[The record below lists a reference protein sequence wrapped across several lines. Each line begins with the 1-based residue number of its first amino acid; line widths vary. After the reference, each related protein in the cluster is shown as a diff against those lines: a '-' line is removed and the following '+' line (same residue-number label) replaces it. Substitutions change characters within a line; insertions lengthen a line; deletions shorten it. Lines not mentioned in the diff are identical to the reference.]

1 MTRHRIISHEA
12 LKAEMQAVARG
23 EKPAPSDAATASFN
37 SVEAL
42 ARLLTP
48 ENRSL
53 LAVIRDRKPQS
64 IAELAKLTGRA
75 ESNLTRT
82 LDKLGAMGLLTFET
96 EGRRKVP
103 TANIGRITVEIDPFG
118 ADDRLEMHRLS

>member
-1 MTRHRIISHEA
+1 TWRADNRDRYKRESEKKMTRHRIISHEA

-23 EKPAPSDAATASFN
+23 QKPAPPDAANASFN

-42 ARLLTP
+42 ARLLTR

-53 LAVIRDRKPQS
+53 LAISRDRKPQS

-82 LDKLGAMGLLTFET
+82 LDKLGAMGLLSF
-96 EGRRKVP
+96 
-103 TANIGRITVEIDPFG
+103 
-118 ADDRLEMHRLS
+118 